1 MSAKI
6 EYTGDE
12 FADQAIRA
20 IVSQQHPFY
29 GDKPRQLLGFSVRC
43 SRLVPYSQYHKEHP
57 ITQQGGYA
65 WSVYRR
71 GERSLGGSYLTRI
84 MKRGEAYQISGAK
97 MVDETRIQFGDALLF
112 ALDMAAKVNK
122 LIGY

>member
-1 MSAKI
+1 MAKI

-12 FADQAIRA
+12 FTDQAKRV
-20 IVSQQHPFY
+20 IVSQQLPFY
-29 GDKPRQLLGFSVRC
+29 NNSRQFFGFSVRC

-57 ITQQGGYA
+57 IAQQGGYA
-65 WSVYRR
+65 WSVYRK

-84 MKRGEAYQISGAK
+84 VRRGEAYLISGTK

-112 ALDMAAKVNK
+112 ALDMAAKIDK
-122 LIGY
+122 LRGY